1 MTSTAWFSSSDCQA
15 EELIVTVSIS
25 HLQEGREVHLQTLTF
40 NCSAS
45 NISLLY
51 NSLYSSSQTS
61 QMVTPTG
68 RTSTSVGKLMFG

>member
-15 EELIVTVSIS
+15 KELIVTVSTS
-25 HLQEGREVHLQTLTF
+25 HLQEGREVHLQPLTL

-45 NISLLY
+45 NVSLLY
-51 NSLYSSSQTS
+51 NSLYFSSQTS
-61 QMVTPTG
+61 QMITPTG